1 MKILFYGFQHGH
13 IFNLY
18 NKVKDNPDI
27 EIVACV
33 EDDEKKR
40 EELKETR
47 GIICSTE
54 PLEYWLEKD
63 FDILAIGDKY
73 GKRGDAVIKGLKSG
87 KHVIADKPICT
98 TMAQLNEIKALSKE
112 KNLSVACM
120 LDLRYFSSTRI
131 VKKLI
136 EDKTYGEVKNISFT
150 GQHCIDYANRPK
162 WYFEEGMHGGTINDL
177 AIHGIDMLYYL
188 TGLKIAKIHAARC
201 WNSYADRTPDFLDCA
216 MFMLEL
222 ENKAGV
228 IADVSYSAPSQVFTM
243 PTYWDF
249 KIWCKKALI
258 HYNIT
263 SNKVTVYED
272 GETVPKSVEFE
283 TQTSD
288 YLIDL
293 LNEIKCG
300 CKCFTNGVLLATE
313 QTLKIQEF
321 SEK

>member
-18 NKVKDNPDI
+18 NKVKDNPSL
-27 EIVACV
+27 EIVACL
-33 EDDEKKR
+33 EDDAKKR

-54 PLEYWLEKD
+54 SLEYWLEKGV
-63 FDILAIGDKY
+63 DIVAVGDKY
-73 GKRGDAVIKGLKSG
+73 GKRGPAIIKALKSG
-87 KHVIADKPICT
+87 SHVIADKPICT
-98 TMAQLNEIKALSKE
+98 TMAQLEEIKELSL
-112 KNLSVACM
+112 KNNLKVACM
-120 LDLRYFSSTRI
+120 LDLRYFSSTQI

-136 EDKTYGEVKNISFT
+136 EDNAYGEVKNISFT
-150 GQHCIDYANRPK
+150 GQHCIDYAHRPT

-188 TGLKIAKIHAARC
+188 TGLKISKIHSARC
-201 WNSYADRTPDFLDCA
+201 WNSFADRTPDFLDCA

-249 KIWCKKALI
+249 KIWCKNGMI

-263 SNKVTVYED
+263 SNKVTVYAE
-272 GETVPKSVEFE
+272 GEEGPKTIEFAVPE
-283 TQTSD
+283 SD
-288 YLIDL
+288 YLKDL
-293 LNEIKCG
+293 LNEIKTG
-300 CKCFTNGVLLATE
+300 ASDFTNSVLLATE
-313 QTLKIQEF
+313 QTLKIQQY